1 MPPHIFL
8 EEDFSV
14 KLGEAIRKI
23 DELKHN
29 TYTTGE
35 KIAWLS
41 QLDGNIKAL
50 AIDTHECQSKEQA
63 ITAFIEEDAAKHE
76 AAVLE
81 YMKAHNVSRDE
92 AEIQL
97 PHTTY
102 SYNDAKEQVEL
113 TRMDILFS
121 GYTEET
127 DPDTVLIVPAPWD
140 ALYLYWLEAQI
151 DYYNGEMDRYN
162 NAAGRFTLAQQEFID
177 HYHRT
182 HRPISANKCFF

>member
-8 EEDFSV
+8 EEDSSV
-14 KLGEAIRKI
+14 NLGEAIRKI

-41 QLDGNIKAL
+41 QLDGNIKSIV
-50 AIDTHECQSKEQA
+50 IDTHEHQTKEEA
-63 ITAFIEEDAAKHE
+63 IAA
-76 AAVLE
+76 LI
-81 YMKAHNVSRDE
+81 
-92 AEIQL
+92 AE
-97 PHTTY
+97 
-102 SYNDAKEQVEL
+102 DAKEQVEL
-113 TRMDILFS
+113 TRMDILFR

-140 ALYLYWLEAQI
+140 VLYLYWLEAQI

-162 NAAGRFTLAQQEFID
+162 NAAGRFSLAQQEYID

-182 HRPISANKCFF
+182 HRPITGKNGFF

>member
-1 MPPHIFL
+1 M
-8 EEDFSV
+8 

-29 TYTTGE
+29 TYTHGE

-41 QLDGNIKAL
+41 QLDGNIKAM
-50 AIDTHECQSKEQA
+50 AIDTHEHQTKEEA
-63 ITAFIEEDAAKHE
+63 IAALIAEDAAKHE

-81 YMKAHNVSRDE
+81 YMKANKVTREE
-92 AEIQL
+92 AEIAL
-97 PHTTY
+97 SHANY
-102 SYNDAKEQVEL
+102 SYAEAKEQVEL

-127 DPDTVLIVPAPWD
+127 NPDTVLIVPAPYD

-182 HRPISANKCFF
+182 HRPISANKRFF

>member
-1 MPPHIFL
+1 M
-8 EEDFSV
+8 
-14 KLGEAIRKI
+14 
-23 DELKHN
+23 
-29 TYTTGE
+29 
-35 KIAWLS
+35 
-41 QLDGNIKAL
+41 
-50 AIDTHECQSKEQA
+50 AIDTHEHQTKEEA
-63 ITAFIEEDAAKHE
+63 IAALIAEDAAKHE

-81 YMKAHNVSRDE
+81 YMKANKVTREE
-92 AEIQL
+92 AEIAL
-97 PHTTY
+97 SHANY
-102 SYNDAKEQVEL
+102 SYAEAKEQVEL

-127 DPDTVLIVPAPWD
+127 NPDTVLIVPAPYD

-182 HRPISANKCFF
+182 HRPISANKRFF

>member
-1 MPPHIFL
+1 MT
-8 EEDFSV
+8 
-14 KLGEAIRKI
+14 LGEAIQRI

-50 AIDTHECQSKEQA
+50 AIDTHEHQTKEEA
-63 ITAFIEEDAAKHE
+63 IAAFIAEDAAKHE

-81 YMKAHNVSRDE
+81 YMKANEVTRED
-92 AEIQL
+92 AELAL
-97 PHTTY
+97 PHANY
-102 SYNDAKEQVEL
+102 SYADAKEQVEL

-121 GYTEET
+121 GYTEDT
-127 DPDTVLIVPAPWD
+127 NPDTVLIVPAPWD

-162 NAAGRFTLAQQEFID
+162 NSAGRFTLAQQEFID
-177 HYHRT
+177 HYHRS
-182 HRPISANKCFF
+182 HRPASGGKWNI

>member
-1 MPPHIFL
+1 M
-8 EEDFSV
+8 

-23 DELKHN
+23 DDLKHN

-50 AIDTHECQSKEQA
+50 AIDTHEHQTKEEA
-63 ITAFIEEDAAKHE
+63 IAALIAEDA
-76 AAVLE
+76 
-81 YMKAHNVSRDE
+81 
-92 AEIQL
+92 EIAL
-97 PHTTY
+97 PHANY
-102 SYNDAKEQVEL
+102 SYADAKEKVEL

-151 DYYNGEMDRYN
+151 DYCNGEMDRYN